1 MAASDVW
8 DYIFGSY
15 VNAGVAALYIT
26 RRCYC
31 DSKIEWLRYE
41 ATISPTRRDTKEEGR
56 RGDGEGEGRRGTRS
70 MRSSRSEIILRG
82 ISDIGPLETR

>member
-70 MRSSRSEIILRG
+70 MCSSRSEIILRG